1 MSNHYDGGDRHGKRH
16 GGAGRYRNNSGG
28 GPRRGKGG
36 PSSSGSRGGGRRDDY
51 RSRDR
56 FERGSGERR
65 YNDRGRDGAKNYR
78 DRSDERRGASGGY
91 ARNESGGRNER
102 GHYRDGDRRASG
114 RSNWRDGRDDRD
126 RSRGGERDRNRGGH
140 GGQRRRYDD
149 ERGYSSNR
157 RGDGGQRDRG
167 NWRERDEQRRDGGDC
182 RGRSDRSRNER
193 GERRYNYRNN
203 DRNFDRGRSGGRGY
217 RSESKR
223 GGTEPRR
230 DFSSRPHELR
240 AIRETHIDPEIPGE
254 ITERDLPMK
263 ARVELKTLSHEN
275 YVTVARHLV
284 MASLLIDT
292 DPELAHA
299 HALSASRRG
308 GRVAMVREALA
319 ITAYRT
325 GDYALALR
333 ELRTYRRISGRD
345 DEIALMVDCERGL
358 GRPDRA
364 IELGQSVDRSTLD
377 TQQQVLLAIAMSGA
391 RLDLGETELARA
403 ELEISQLD
411 RTRAFSYSSALFR
424 AYAAVLDDL
433 GDSEAT
439 LWESAAD
446 RAEAALQ
453 AAEHNE
459 FETVT
464 IITERLETEPEEEAA
479 PLAEESIETQIQAEY
494 DELIAEVERAATDAA
509 AADGEPDA
517 SEADAL
523 EADAESVREV
533 AGDAHE
539 GDGPE
544 TGESESDESVAADD
558 PEASE
563 STAAEPI
570 EGDEPNVDQPVADEP
585 EAEEPADTADEAA
598 DASDSKEPAS
608 KPATNTVLDDD
619 QPSLFDL

>member
-1 MSNHYDGGDRHGKRH
+1 MSNHYDGGDRHGKRN
-16 GGAGRYRNNSGG
+16 GGSDRDRNNFGG
-28 GPRRGKGG
+28 GSRRGKGG
-36 PSSSGSRGGGRRDDY
+36 PTGYGSRGGGRRDDH

-78 DRSDERRGASGGY
+78 DRGDERRGASGGY
-91 ARNESGGRNER
+91 SRNESGGRNER
-102 GHYRDGDRRASG
+102 DHYRDGDRRASG
-114 RSNWRDGRDDRD
+114 RSNWRDGHDDRD
-126 RSRGGERDRNRGGH
+126 RSRAGERDRNRGGR

-157 RGDGGQRDRG
+157 RGDGGQRERG
-167 NWRERDEQRRDGGDC
+167 NWRERDEQRRDGGDY

-193 GERRYNYRNN
+193 GERRRNDRNSDRNN
-203 DRNFDRGRSGGRGY
+203 ERNFDRGRSGGRGY

-240 AIRETHIDPEIPGE
+240 AIRETHIDPEIPEE

-411 RTRAFSYSSALFR
+411 RTRAFSYSPALFR

-464 IITERLETEPEEEAA
+464 IITERLETEPEEDAA
-479 PLAEESIETQIQAEY
+479 PLAEESIESQIQAEY

-509 AADGEPDA
+509 ATDAAAADDEVDDSETGAEP
-517 SEADAL
+517 
-523 EADAESVREV
+523 VREL
-533 AGDAHE
+533 AGDEPE

-544 TGESESDESVAADD
+544 TGE
-558 PEASE
+558 PE
-563 STAAEPI
+563 TGEPR
-570 EGDEPNVDQPVADEP
+570 DTEP
-585 EAEEPADTADEAA
+585 EVDEVADTADNAA
-598 DASDSKEPAS
+598 DASDLKKSAS

>member
-1 MSNHYDGGDRHGKRH
+1 
-16 GGAGRYRNNSGG
+16 
-28 GPRRGKGG
+28 
-36 PSSSGSRGGGRRDDY
+36 
-51 RSRDR
+51 
-56 FERGSGERR
+56 
-65 YNDRGRDGAKNYR
+65 
-78 DRSDERRGASGGY
+78 
-91 ARNESGGRNER
+91 
-102 GHYRDGDRRASG
+102 
-114 RSNWRDGRDDRD
+114 
-126 RSRGGERDRNRGGH
+126 
-140 GGQRRRYDD
+140 
-149 ERGYSSNR
+149 
-157 RGDGGQRDRG
+157 
-167 NWRERDEQRRDGGDC
+167 
-182 RGRSDRSRNER
+182 
-193 GERRYNYRNN
+193 
-203 DRNFDRGRSGGRGY
+203 
-217 RSESKR
+217 
-223 GGTEPRR
+223 
-230 DFSSRPHELR
+230 
-240 AIRETHIDPEIPGE
+240 
-254 ITERDLPMK
+254 MK

-411 RTRAFSYSSALFR
+411 RTRAFSYSPALFR

-464 IITERLETEPEEEAA
+464 IITERLETEPEEDAA
-479 PLAEESIETQIQAEY
+479 PLAEESIESQIQAEY

-509 AADGEPDA
+509 AADD
-517 SEADAL
+517 EADDS
-523 EADAESVREV
+523 ETGTEPVREL
-533 AGDAHE
+533 AGEELE

-544 TGESESDESVAADD
+544 TGEPETGEPRDTE

-570 EGDEPNVDQPVADEP
+570 EADGDESVAADEP
-585 EAEEPADTADEAA
+585 EADEAADTADNAA
-598 DASDSKEPAS
+598 DAPDSKEPAS

>member
-1 MSNHYDGGDRHGKRH
+1 MSNHYDGGDRHGKRN
-16 GGAGRYRNNSGG
+16 GGSDRDRNNFGG
-28 GPRRGKGG
+28 GSRRGKGG
-36 PSSSGSRGGGRRDDY
+36 PTGYGSRGGGRRDDH

-78 DRSDERRGASGGY
+78 DRGDERRGASGGY
-91 ARNESGGRNER
+91 SRNESGGRNER
-102 GHYRDGDRRASG
+102 DHYRDGDRRASG

-126 RSRGGERDRNRGGH
+126 RSRGGERDRNRGSR

-157 RGDGGQRDRG
+157 RGDGGQRERG
-167 NWRERDEQRRDGGDC
+167 NWRERDEQRRDGGDYG
-182 RGRSDRSRNER
+182 GRSDRSRNER
-193 GERRYNYRNN
+193 GERRRNDRNSDRNN
-203 DRNFDRGRSGGRGY
+203 ERNFDRGRSGGRGY

-240 AIRETHIDPEIPGE
+240 AIRETHIDPEIPEE

-411 RTRAFSYSSALFR
+411 RTRAFSYSPALFR

-464 IITERLETEPEEEAA
+464 IITERLETEPEEDAA
-479 PLAEESIETQIQAEY
+479 PLAEESIESQIQAEY

-509 AADGEPDA
+509 AADD
-517 SEADAL
+517 EADDSQTA
-523 EADAESVREV
+523 AEPVREL
-533 AGDAHE
+533 AGDEPE

-544 TGESESDESVAADD
+544 TGEPETGEPRDTE

-570 EGDEPNVDQPVADEP
+570 EGDDSEADEV
-585 EAEEPADTADEAA
+585 ADTADNAA
-598 DASDSKEPAS
+598 DASDLKKSAS